1 MSDTTRRRRAA
12 TSGPKQ
18 PKEPNEAAFDRI
30 RAICLALPD
39 TAETTNHSRPSFTVR
54 GKTFVMFMDNHHG
67 DGRLA
72 IWCKATPDAQRMIV
86 DSDPER
92 FFVPPYVGPRGW
104 VGARLDRRPEWGAVA
119 AIIEEAYALAAPKR
133 AARKGAGAPAESPRG
148 KPAAA
153 KAPANKAPAKKA
165 SKRAAPVR

>member
-1 MSDTTRRRRAA
+1 MDIEAVPVRMGRMSDATKKRGTT
-12 TSGPKQ
+12 KD
-18 PKEPNEAAFDRI
+18 AAFERV

-39 TAETTNHSRPSFTVR
+39 AAEATNHGRPCFTVR
-54 GKTFVMFMDNHHG
+54 DKTFVMFMDDHHG

-72 IWCKATPDAQRMIV
+72 IWCKATPDAQRMLV

-119 AIIEEAYALAAPKR
+119 AIIEEAHTLAAPKR
-133 AARKGAGAPAESPRG
+133 AVRTNASSKRPRAEPR
-148 KPAAA
+148 PRASS
-153 KAPANKAPAKKA
+153 KKA
-165 SKRAAPVR
+165 SSRAASGNR